1 MSLTVGAEG
10 PQCRLEME
18 SPVGDNLS
26 DEQQFVLSL
35 QKAQDPMQPR
45 NSLQQLPAV
54 RKQGLRL

>member
-1 MSLTVGAEG
+1 
-10 PQCRLEME
+10 ME